1 MEDESLIP
9 VFFFSFLLLTE
20 IIIGGTVGG
29 LAAVGIPGLL
39 IWYCCCYK
47 KSKTNPKHK
56 DKDKDEAEKKVFLET
71 QPA

>member
-1 MEDESLIP
+1 MEVDSLIS

-20 IIIGGTVGG
+20 GAIAGIVVG
-29 LAAVGIPGLL
+29 LFALVILVFL

-47 KSKTNPKHK
+47 KSKTKPKDKH
-56 DKDKDEAEKKVFLET
+56 KDKDEAEKKVFLET